1 MGTLAAYIGARRL
14 AAALNGPRRQAPRAL
29 SDPMKPRSRGL
40 DRWESPMPNEA
51 PTGWKPRTIA
61 AQALGLVEP
70 TTKAVVPPIHL
81 ATTFVRDPDNQYRA
95 GYAYGRPDNATTR
108 HAEAVLAALEEAHEA
123 ALFGSGMAA
132 ATAIVLALPSASHIV
147 ASQVMYWAFRHW
159 LATEAPRLGYR
170 ADFVDSTDLAAMAA
184 AIKPGSTKLV
194 YIETPGNPLWTISDI
209 AALADIAHAA
219 GALLAVDSTVATP
232 VFTRPLRLGADLV
245 MHSASKYL
253 NGHSDVIAGAVA
265 TARPGEAW
273 ERIKTMRTQLG
284 AVVGPFEAWLLLR
297 GMRTLEVRVRTQA
310 ATALLIATRLAGHA
324 RVAQVLYPGLAA
336 HPGHAVAAR
345 QMSGGF
351 GAMLSIRVKGGEG
364 AAIAT
369 AAKVRLWKPAT
380 SLGGVESL
388 IEHRASVEGPHSPC
402 PPDLLRLSVGL
413 EDPDD
418 LIADLERALDAAQGE
433 A

>member
-1 MGTLAAYIGARRL
+1 M
-14 AAALNGPRRQAPRAL
+14 PDQAPN
-29 SDPMKPRSRGL
+29 
-40 DRWESPMPNEA
+40 RWN
-51 PTGWKPRTIA
+51 PRTVA

-70 TTKAVVPPIHL
+70 TTKAVVPPLHL

-108 HAEAVLAALEEAHEA
+108 HAEAVLAALEQAHEA

-132 ATAIVLALPSASHIV
+132 ATSIVLALPAPSHVV

-159 LATEAPRLGYR
+159 LANEAPRLGHHV
-170 ADFVDSTDLAAMAA
+170 DFVDSTDLAAMAA
-184 AIKPGSTKLV
+184 TIKPGLTKLV

-209 AALADIAHAA
+209 AALAEIAHAA

-253 NGHSDVIAGAVA
+253 NGHSDVIAGVVA
-265 TARPGEAW
+265 AARPGEAW
-273 ERIKTMRTQLG
+273 ERVKTMRTQFG
-284 AVVGPFEAWLLLR
+284 AVIGPFEAWLLLR
-297 GMRTLEVRVRTQA
+297 GLRTLDVRVKTQA
-310 ATALLIATRLAGHA
+310 ATAMLMATRLARHA
-324 RVAQVLYPGLAA
+324 RVAHVLYPGLAT
-336 HPGHAVAAR
+336 HPGHAVAVR
-345 QMSGGF
+345 QMTGGF
-351 GAMLSIRVKGGEG
+351 GAMLSIRVQGGER

-369 AAKVRLWKPAT
+369 AAGVHLWKRAT

-388 IEHRASVEGPHSPC
+388 IEHRASVEGAHSLC
-402 PPDLLRLSVGL
+402 PLDLLRLSVGL

-418 LIADLERALDAAQGE
+418 LMGDLDQALNAAHEGPRAAVT
-433 A
+433 